1 MPRKPRQRRFKTGD
15 VAQVHESLRERFRAA
30 GLGSIAAAEKA
41 LGLQEG
47 YYRHYRREQT
57 LDLGVL
63 LATLDELGSD
73 AGEFLVELFG
83 GGAPPPSS
91 PSPRSS
97 AASPAERLASAVRK
111 ADVPPRPADRDESL
125 RAELEAWLVRMDDL
139 RYEDPDAALKEL
151 WSRADE
157 IPRCLASRYLGA
169 CGSSYRMIGNLG
181 DARECLLLALA
192 WAQGD
197 DDAVGD
203 VLQRMSYVVAY
214 DSFDEALELAER
226 ATGLYARGG
235 NLPRL
240 GQALVDQAKYLI
252 HLEEPRK
259 AKAALAFARRYVAES
274 DERNQF
280 AIEQFLVAISHQLGD
295 IEACRKHIK
304 AARKIAPNALFEG
317 MLLNTLGDL
326 CRDLKD
332 FDEAAEAYREEI
344 ALVAGFPL
352 HALLA
357 TVDLVYVLAR
367 QGRAGEAVAAARSVS
382 RYAGCVSGSSAAEA
396 ALLDVYKSLC
406 KGILR
411 SNDIAR
417 LRNAVAGI
425 LEAPRTDTLAD
436 RLRRCR
442 RLRGI
447 SRTQA
452 AAESGVPFESFRKI
466 ESGVMPGTIYVAKLD
481 SWLASCRPELAFAE
495 RLPAGADPGRKR
507 RA

>member
-1 MPRKPRQRRFKTGD
+1 
-15 VAQVHESLRERFRAA
+15 
-30 GLGSIAAAEKA
+30 
-41 LGLQEG
+41 
-47 YYRHYRREQT
+47 
-57 LDLGVL
+57 
-63 LATLDELGSD
+63 
-73 AGEFLVELFG
+73 
-83 GGAPPPSS
+83 
-91 PSPRSS
+91 
-97 AASPAERLASAVRK
+97 
-111 ADVPPRPADRDESL
+111 
-125 RAELEAWLVRMDDL
+125 
-139 RYEDPDAALKEL
+139 
-151 WSRADE
+151 
-157 IPRCLASRYLGA
+157 
-169 CGSSYRMIGNLG
+169 
-181 DARECLLLALA
+181 
-192 WAQGD
+192 
-197 DDAVGD
+197 
-203 VLQRMSYVVAY
+203 MSYVVAY